1 MTRPRIFAEHTT
13 EQIGAELTEKA
24 ILCLPV
30 GSIEQ
35 HGPHL
40 PLATDTIIA
49 EHFAAAL
56 ADHLAGQHELW
67 QLPAVPFGLSLEH
80 AWAPGTVS
88 LRINTYITLIQ
99 QLVGEYLRA
108 TPARALIII
117 NGHGGNRGIL
127 EPLLYELAAEHDLA
141 ACVLHPASLTA
152 VKPGGELPDVHA
164 GIGETSLM
172 LHIAP
177 ELVNLGAIT
186 ADDYSTPER
195 AEAINRIIRDRGVTW
210 PWTSGAPDIADGG
223 VIGDPRGADAQLGR
237 AILSSALEMAA
248 AAVDRMAATPAPDL
262 IRRA

>member
-1 MTRPRIFAEHTT
+1 MTGPRIFAERTT
-13 EQIGAELTEKA
+13 AQIGAELTENA

-30 GSIEQ
+30 GSLEQ

-56 ADHLAGQHELW
+56 ADHLADRHEIW

-88 LRINTYITLIQ
+88 LRINTFTTLIQ
-99 QLVGEYLRA
+99 QLVTEYLRA
-108 TPARALIII
+108 TPARALVII

-127 EPLLYELAAEHDLA
+127 EPLLYEIAAENDLA
-141 ACVLHPASLTA
+141 ACVLHPASLTS

-177 ELVNLGAIT
+177 ELVNHAALGA
-186 ADDYSTPER
+186 ADHDRPQR
-195 AEAINRIIRDRGVTW
+195 IEAINRVVRDRGVTW
-210 PWTSGAPDIADGG
+210 PWTSGAPDIADEG
-223 VIGDPRGADAQLGR
+223 VIGDPAGADAELGL
-237 AILSSALEMAA
+237 AILNSALEKATAA
-248 AAVDRMAATPAPDL
+248 IDRLAAGSAPDL